1 MGEHESLVAFH
12 ELTKYQRELK
22 LTVVTNKLV
31 SGELR
36 PVEITLPMKGEQ
48 NVHTTTE

>member
-1 MGEHESLVAFH
+1 VGEHESLVASH
-12 ELTKYQRELK
+12 EPTKYQREMK

-31 SGELR
+31 GGELQ
-36 PVEITLPMKGEQ
+36 PVEIDLPMKGEQ